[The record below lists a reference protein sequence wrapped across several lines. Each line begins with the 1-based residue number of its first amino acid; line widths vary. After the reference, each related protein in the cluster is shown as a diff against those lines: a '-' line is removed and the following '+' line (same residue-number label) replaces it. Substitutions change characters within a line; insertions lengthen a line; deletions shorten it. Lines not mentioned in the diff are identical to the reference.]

1 MSMTIKKSSHP
12 FIKGALVLTAAG
24 LITRILGF
32 FYKIFLVSLIGAE
45 GIGLYQMVF
54 PLYMLCVSLAS
65 SGISTA
71 ISRFTAER
79 LPVEGPGKARS
90 LFLTGLAMALSFSL
104 LIALPLYVLA
114 KPAAVWYLGEE
125 RCLPLLRIMALSIPF
140 EVLHGCVNAYMI
152 GQKKTGFPALSQ
164 LLEQSVRIG
173 ATWLLYQVFISRGL
187 SPSPSL
193 AAGGLLT
200 AEGFTALLS
209 VSLLAFRRE
218 KRPLARR
225 LPSHPAFFENVRLI
239 GRMALPVTGNRLMLN
254 LLQSWEAALIPS
266 RLELFYHSTSS
277 ALSAYGVFTGMAMP
291 LVMLPCTITGS
302 FSLMLLPS
310 VSEAHA
316 LGDGRKIE
324 ETVRSSLALCVFMGV
339 LSTAGFLCFGSSLGL
354 LLYGD
359 ARVGGYLTT
368 LAWICPF
375 LYLTT
380 TVSSILHGL
389 GKTSHVFR
397 HNLAGLAVRLA
408 FTWFFVPFF
417 GIQGCLWGLLAS
429 QLLTA
434 LLGIR
439 SLGGS
444 VSVSFSS
451 MESILVP
458 GLVSLAGTGLLK
470 LLQRLLPVLAG
481 RDSWICLFLSA
492 GIWGCL
498 VLPVSLAALK
508 RIRRPSHAF

>member
-173 ATWLLYQVFISRGL
+173 ATWLLYQVS
-187 SPSPSL
+187 
-193 AAGGLLT
+193 
-200 AEGFTALLS
+200 
-209 VSLLAFRRE
+209 
-218 KRPLARR
+218 
-225 LPSHPAFFENVRLI
+225 
-239 GRMALPVTGNRLMLN
+239 
-254 LLQSWEAALIPS
+254 
-266 RLELFYHSTSS
+266 
-277 ALSAYGVFTGMAMP
+277 
-291 LVMLPCTITGS
+291 
-302 FSLMLLPS
+302 
-310 VSEAHA
+310 
-316 LGDGRKIE
+316 
-324 ETVRSSLALCVFMGV
+324 
-339 LSTAGFLCFGSSLGL
+339 
-354 LLYGD
+354 
-359 ARVGGYLTT
+359 
-368 LAWICPF
+368 
-375 LYLTT
+375 
-380 TVSSILHGL
+380 
-389 GKTSHVFR
+389 
-397 HNLAGLAVRLA
+397 
-408 FTWFFVPFF
+408 
-417 GIQGCLWGLLAS
+417 
-429 QLLTA
+429 
-434 LLGIR
+434 
-439 SLGGS
+439 
-444 VSVSFSS
+444 
-451 MESILVP
+451 
-458 GLVSLAGTGLLK
+458 
-470 LLQRLLPVLAG
+470 
-481 RDSWICLFLSA
+481 
-492 GIWGCL
+492 
-498 VLPVSLAALK
+498 
-508 RIRRPSHAF
+508 